1 MTKIIQAS
9 CTTVELSRDVL
20 ESPNSDVPEAE
31 VQELDNDISPS
42 LNSLLIA
49 EYIPIPTSATETTS
63 PHADMEDIIEEAVE
77 IKEIDEGL
85 LSELDSIGDFSINQ
99 RRSGSSELRKQADS
113 VGTTWSSVHHTETST
128 TRVVELD
135 SVEENEIED
144 ALLSENSRE
153 YIVTH
158 EEEMEYISEP
168 QTSKSEM
175 EFDKRDGQD
184 SPDQETSEDKTLS
197 NKNEVYPVHYVVNHS
212 SEDNISEIPELEV
225 GSAEDADSVS
235 KKSELIS
242 VETET
247 DAAGMAK
254 LEATTI
260 EDTDVAFREIS
271 DKDIEKTVRLGP
283 SQAEIVVGETKTE
296 HSAVDGALNTNSSAV
311 DPTHDTSV
319 LEVGQAEDAYLDYKQ
334 LNDSSTE
341 NPRLSDSVDQALHA
355 IVSGEI
361 QGSSSEPHIAESV
374 PSEVSD
380 LPPKLVLDGEEMEEL
395 KLNSDDGS
403 VEVKANEVVSS
414 VELSSEKQIS
424 ALAAEKP
431 DHETEAFKDLHLI
444 TSVEGK
450 GKISK
455 SSSPSSSSTSDS
467 SSSDSDRE

>member
-49 EYIPIPTSATETTS
+49 EFILIPTSATETTS

-85 LSELDSIGDFSINQ
+85 LSELDSVGDFSINQ
-99 RRSGSSELRKQADS
+99 RRTGSSELRKQADS
-113 VGTTWSSVHHTETST
+113 VGTTRSSVHHTETST

-158 EEEMEYISEP
+158 EVEMEYISEP

-212 SEDNISEIPELEV
+212 SEDNISEIPELQV

-242 VETET
+242 VET

-271 DKDIEKTVRLGP
+271 DKDIEKNVLLGP
-283 SQAEIVVGETKTE
+283 PQAEIVVGETKTE
-296 HSAVDGALNTNSSAV
+296 HSAGDGALNTNSSEV

-319 LEVGQAEDAYLDYKQ
+319 LEVGQTEDAYLDYKH

-341 NPRLSDSVDQALHA
+341 YPRLSDSVDQALHA

-361 QGSSSEPHIAESV
+361 QGSYSEPHIAESV

-380 LPPKLVLDGEEMEEL
+380 LPPKQVLDGEVMEEL

-414 VELSSEKQIS
+414 VELSSEKQVS

-444 TSVEGK
+444 TSVERK